1 MESVDYGLGW
11 DRWQPHWVNIDHSGW
26 KSSPTSS
33 ESGSSLMVV
42 VPGCLSL
49 RLLVSLSQHLVFVHE
64 GERSQKAGH
73 IWVHYIQLPNSWT
86 LIVWILIPC
95 YHCTGGDKFNKI
107 FERCKW
113 IFKMSGGEIPLA
125 RKPLLQKCQQK
136 THFIKASLLQL
147 TSPVS
152 TVLLFINT
160 RIQKDARNL
169 ENRGLHQS
177 FFSIHVLVCIAA
189 L

>member
-1 MESVDYGLGW
+1 MKVVSDFFRKWVKSNGGGSWLFVFASFGVTQSTFGVCTWRGEVAKGW
-11 DRWQPHWVNIDHSGW
+11 THL
-26 KSSPTSS
+26 
-33 ESGSSLMVV
+33 SSLHSTSKQLDAN
-42 VPGCLSL
+42 CLNFDSM
-49 RLLVSLSQHLVFVHE
+49 
-64 GERSQKAGH
+64 
-73 IWVHYIQLPNSWT
+73 LP
-86 LIVWILIPC
+86 L
-95 YHCTGGDKFNKI
+95 YRGRKFNKI

-136 THFIKASLLQL
+136 THFIKASLLHL